1 MFKTVDLSLNAKTG
15 PMPAVY
21 GSKQLCP
28 LSCALYDECY
38 GKQGH
43 TNIHFN
49 AAANGI
55 DFDSMLAWIKKLPM
69 DIWRLWVTGDF
80 PHNDGMVDREK
91 VLAMAAANKKRKLI
105 AYSHHLP
112 TDHNLSVFQDAKK
125 AGFHVNISCDT
136 IADIQKTV
144 KAGLSAV
151 TYTSAND
158 TRKKWHEHGL
168 DFVTCPN
175 QSSSKKPTC
184 RNCKLCAKSRDYV
197 IVFRAHA
204 SKKSTIVPV
213 V

>member
-1 MFKTVDLSLNAKTG
+1 MFKLVDLSHNGKTG
-15 PMPAVY
+15 TMPAVY
-21 GSKQLCP
+21 GAKKLCP
-28 LSCALYDECY
+28 LSCALYSECY

-49 AAANGI
+49 AADNGV

-80 PHNDGMVDREK
+80 PHDNGQVDRNK

-112 TDHNLSVFQDAKK
+112 TAHNLAVFQDAKN
-125 AGFHVNISCDT
+125 AGFHVNISCDSVD
-136 IADIQKTV
+136 DIKSTMA
-144 KAGLSAV
+144 AGLSAV
-151 TYTSAND
+151 TYTSATD
-158 TRKKWHEHGL
+158 TRKKWNDDGIS
-168 DFVTCPN
+168 FVTCPN
-175 QSSSKKPTC
+175 QSSAKKPTC
-184 RNCKLCAKSRDYV
+184 RDCRLCAKPRDYV

-204 SKKSTIVPV
+204 SKKSAIVPV